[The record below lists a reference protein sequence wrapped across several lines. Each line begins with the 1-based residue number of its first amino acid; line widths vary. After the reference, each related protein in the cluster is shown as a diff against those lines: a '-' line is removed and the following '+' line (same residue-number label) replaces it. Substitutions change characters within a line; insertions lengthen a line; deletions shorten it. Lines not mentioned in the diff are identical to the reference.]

1 METKLCIGFISRSA
15 STMKIFIKFYQYKLV
30 SAKII
35 TNADPYSEPWW
46 ASEMESFVK
55 IVNGFRLFTTFV
67 SSMLD
72 VSQGSE
78 YFSGMSLLT
87 NIFLELS
94 KISQSYYHSIS
105 PHLSTGGEGG
115 NFQYWKW
122 GIRKKMNV
130 WGFKEF
136 LAQMFAWGL
145 TMFLVK
151 KRLCKIKYGYERS
164 VSNVDLGSLPGSTH

>member
-1 METKLCIGFISRSA
+1 METKFCIGFISRSA

-46 ASEMESFVK
+46 ASEMKSFVK

-78 YFSGMSLLT
+78 YFCGMSLLT

-94 KISQSYYHSIS
+94 KFLRATTTVSAPIFLLEERGATFSIEN
-105 PHLSTGGEGG
+105 GGSEKKWMSGG
-115 NFQYWKW
+115 LKSSWH
-122 GIRKKMNV
+122 R
-130 WGFKEF
+130 
-136 LAQMFAWGL
+136 
-145 TMFLVK
+145 
-151 KRLCKIKYGYERS
+151 C
-164 VSNVDLGSLPGSTH
+164 LPGGLPCFLSKRDFVK